1 MTYMKKC
8 LQNGREGKMRKIND
22 EMESTTSGWFPL
34 HWFQRDISMVL
45 INKEI
50 SHFTHKPTR
59 V

>member
-1 MTYMKKC
+1 MKKC